1 MIAISI
7 GAPVSLVGSG
17 TGGFPVF
24 VAETA
29 LVREPGQHYRGI
41 PPRSTPMPTPLQ
53 LLLDPTSL
61 TVFAIFG
68 PLLLLEALLPAP
80 ILPRVR
86 SWRLAG
92 LTAFGL
98 FFFLSSYLPLLWSQ
112 WLVRFQLFDLTA
124 LPLWAGVLAALLGS
138 EEGPYAWHRSVPRSP
153 VLLRG
158 VPQLLHSAQR
168 LDPAGA
174 FGL

>member
-53 LLLDPTSL
+53 LLLDPISL

-68 PLLLLEALLPAP
+68 ALLLLEALFPARL
-80 ILPRVR
+80 LPRFPFR
-86 SWRLAG
+86 RLACI
-92 LTAFGL
+92 TAFGL
-98 FFFLSSYLPLLWSQ
+98 FFFLPSYLPP
-112 WLVRFQLFDLTA
+112 LVSGGR
-124 LPLWAGVLAALLGS
+124 
-138 EEGPYAWHRSVPRSP
+138 
-153 VLLRG
+153 
-158 VPQLLHSAQR
+158 
-168 LDPAGA
+168 
-174 FGL
+174 FGLP